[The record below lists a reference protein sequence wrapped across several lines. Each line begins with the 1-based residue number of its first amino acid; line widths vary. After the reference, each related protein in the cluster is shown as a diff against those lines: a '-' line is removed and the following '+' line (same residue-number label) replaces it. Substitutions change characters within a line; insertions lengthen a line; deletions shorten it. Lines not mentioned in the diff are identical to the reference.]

1 MRAQIA
7 ITRNG
12 ITRASTGTTPPD
24 GGALA
29 RRVNGDFQVSLHR
42 RISEAALINLM
53 RALRANEPGLPMNLH
68 VDGNVKQRL
77 SRSELCLQLALRALG
92 NIERNHEALF
102 MSNLELV
109 RPETIKSLNSDN
121 LLRLARL
128 DLQGLD
134 APSALM
140 KVSAA
145 QINNLVSVGQNRS
158 MRLYF
163 LALPAEVDW
172 PSGLP
177 EIGAPLDEVTDSVPC
192 RWLSM
197 LYEVAMAIQEPL
209 YHHGFIC
216 IGPAGMRPFKRI
228 ISPVTPQNDRP
239 SNFRVL
245 SVAEM
250 AENDALVII

>member
-53 RALRANEPGLPMNLH
+53 RALRAIEPGLPMNLH
-68 VDGNVKQRL
+68 VDGNVNQRL

-121 LLRLARL
+121 LLRLAKL
-128 DLQGLD
+128 DL
-134 APSALM
+134 
-140 KVSAA
+140 
-145 QINNLVSVGQNRS
+145 
-158 MRLYF
+158 
-163 LALPAEVDW
+163 
-172 PSGLP
+172 
-177 EIGAPLDEVTDSVPC
+177 
-192 RWLSM
+192 
-197 LYEVAMAIQEPL
+197 
-209 YHHGFIC
+209 
-216 IGPAGMRPFKRI
+216 
-228 ISPVTPQNDRP
+228 
-239 SNFRVL
+239 
-245 SVAEM
+245 
-250 AENDALVII
+250 